1 MPGRIPQSFIN
12 DLIERVDIVEVIDSR
27 VSLKR
32 AGKNLQALCPF
43 HEEKTPS
50 FSVNPEK
57 QFYYCFGCGATGTS
71 LRFLMEYERLEFVE
85 AVETLARIAG
95 VEVPREAG
103 LRRHVDTDLYEILS
117 LADHYY
123 RSVLRDHA
131 LSGNAV
137 EYLQDRGVN
146 GVTARDFGIG
156 FAPAGWDGLKSALT
170 TFPESKLVNAGLLVR
185 NDAGRVYDRFRERI
199 TFPIKDTRGRVVG
212 FGGRVLG
219 DEKPKYLNSPETE
232 VFQKSRELYGLFEA
246 RRALRELPRLL
257 VVEGYMD
264 VVALVQNGIPNVV
277 ATLGTATSQAQFE
290 KLFRYTREVV
300 CCFDG
305 DSAGRAAAWKALS
318 SAFPALHEGRQ
329 LRFMFVGEGDDPDTL
344 IRSEGEEKFNQ
355 LVEASVYAGDY
366 FFSEIGSGLDLS
378 SMDARA
384 RLADLALPLIGKL
397 PEGLYRRMMVERL
410 SKEAQIS
417 IAAIE
422 KKVGVSFLTRPGMA
436 TTAPPESRIALR
448 LMSYLLHDPTIG
460 EDLSQEIRAEL
471 FSTAGDTPL
480 SQLLKRVLEQKLTD
494 TGTLLASFVGEPTH
508 DVMVE
513 LTNATPSLAGPALQ
527 KEFTDG
533 VHRFLEE
540 RARDTHRALARDLRD
555 DGSSERLAVY
565 WKARRESDS
574 GNVTETS

>member
-32 AGKNLQALCPF
+32 TGKNLQALCPF

-85 AVETLARIAG
+85 AIETLAKIAG

-103 LRRHVDTDLYEILS
+103 LQKQVDTDLYEILS

-123 RSVLRDHA
+123 RTVIRDHD
-131 LSGNAV
+131 LSAKAI
-137 EYLQDRGVN
+137 EYLKERGVT
-146 GVTARDFGIG
+146 GITARDFGIG
-156 FAPAGWDGLKSALT
+156 FAPAAWDGLKSALAQ
-170 TFPESKLVNAGLLVR
+170 FPDNKLVDAGLLVR
-185 NDAGRVYDRFRERI
+185 NDSGRIYDRFRERI
-199 TFPIKDTRGRVVG
+199 TFPIRDTRGRVVG

-264 VVALVQNGIPNVV
+264 VVALAQHGVPNVV
-277 ATLGTATSQAQFE
+277 ATLGTATSQVHFE

-305 DSAGRAAAWKALS
+305 DSAGRSAAWKALS
-318 SAFPALHEGRQ
+318 SAFPALQEGRQ
-329 LRFMFVGEGDDPDTL
+329 LRFMFVGEGEDPDSL
-344 IRSEGEEKFNQ
+344 IRSQGEAKFRQ
-355 LVEASVYAGDY
+355 LVEGSISAGDY
-366 FFSEIGSGLDLS
+366 FFREVGSGLDLS
-378 SMDARA
+378 SIDARA
-384 RLADLALPLIGKL
+384 RLADAALPLIGKL
-397 PEGLYRRMMVERL
+397 PDGLYRRMMVERL
-410 SKEAQIS
+410 SQEAQIS

-422 KKVGVSFLTRPGMA
+422 KRVGTSFRTRPSQ
-436 TTAPPESRIALR
+436 TTAAPPESKIAR
-448 LMSYLLHDPTIG
+448 KLMSYFLHEPTIAD
-460 EDLSQEIRAEL
+460 DLPQEIQEAL
-471 FSTAGDTPL
+471 FAGAGDT
-480 SQLLKRVLEQKLTD
+480 LLAELIKRASDQNLMD
-494 TGTLLASFVGEPTH
+494 TGTLLASFVGEPAH
-508 DVMVE
+508 QLMVE
-513 LTNATPSLAGPALQ
+513 LASAPPSLMGAALQ
-527 KEFTDG
+527 NEFVEG
-533 VHRFLEE
+533 IHRFLEE
-540 RARDTHRALARDLRD
+540 RTRDTHRALARDLRED
-555 DGSSERLAVY
+555 DSSERLAVY
-565 WKARRESDS
+565 WRARNETDA
-574 GNVTETS
+574 GNVSEMP